1 MKTNSL
7 RRGVLFRL
15 LCLLCVICMT
25 LGSCVTRGEAPGEEE
40 PDTPTHVLHY
50 TVNDPDSGT
59 IIGETEQ
66 QLAAGQGSATV
77 CAVPEPGYVF
87 SGWSDGVQSDIRQND
102 MIEKD
107 TKITAN
113 FTLDVQP
120 LELPMIYLTTENEA
134 EITSKTEYLA
144 GTITVSNTEE
154 EYLLTQEALE
164 IRGRGNSSWRMEKK
178 SYRIKLNNARN
189 LLGTGQGPAK
199 DWTLIANYSDQ
210 SLLRNYTAYSLSRQ
224 LSGIAY
230 TTGTRFVEVFVNGEY
245 EGVYLLCEQ
254 VEVSPFRV
262 NVAKDSSAVD
272 TGYLLELDNRSS
284 EYDENCFLIRGVPYV
299 IQSDIYNDEQLEF
312 IRNYMQ
318 QTIDAIYGG
327 DETTIR
333 SYVDIDS
340 LVDIYILQE
349 YLKNIDSG
357 FASFYMY
364 KDTGGKL
371 YFGPA
376 WDFDIAA
383 GNDRNLDEGGYQGIY
398 NQNQNLNVSTV
409 HPNPILCQM
418 ISYGW
423 FEDLV
428 IARWFEISDIID
440 GVIQDVPVMAEA
452 NEGAFA
458 RNFLR
463 WKILGTREQV
473 YHEPNSILILNTYEE
488 HVEYLYNWLRD
499 RKNWLDQY
507 YAQRRVIRE
516 TEQAVEQ
523 MPASTT
529 DTAVSADS

>member
-1 MKTNSL
+1 M
-7 RRGVLFRL
+7 
-15 LCLLCVICMT
+15 
-25 LGSCVTRGEAPGEEE
+25 
-40 PDTPTHVLHY
+40 
-50 TVNDPDSGT
+50 
-59 IIGETEQ
+59 
-66 QLAAGQGSATV
+66 
-77 CAVPEPGYVF
+77 
-87 SGWSDGVQSDIRQND
+87 
-102 MIEKD
+102 
-107 TKITAN
+107 
-113 FTLDVQP
+113 
-120 LELPMIYLTTENEA
+120 
-134 EITSKTEYLA
+134 
-144 GTITVSNTEE
+144 
-154 EYLLTQEALE
+154 
-164 IRGRGNSSWRMEKK
+164 
-178 SYRIKLNNARN
+178 
-189 LLGTGQGPAK
+189 
-199 DWTLIANYSDQ
+199 
-210 SLLRNYTAYSLSRQ
+210 
-224 LSGIAY
+224 
-230 TTGTRFVEVFVNGEY
+230 
-245 EGVYLLCEQ
+245 
-254 VEVSPFRV
+254 
-262 NVAKDSSAVD
+262 
-272 TGYLLELDNRSS
+272 
-284 EYDENCFLIRGVPYV
+284 IRGVPYV

-440 GVIQDVPVMAEA
+440 GVIQDVPVTAEA

-458 RNFLR
+458 AQLFALEDFGHAGTGISRAQQHFNF
-463 WKILGTREQV
+463 
-473 YHEPNSILILNTYEE
+473 
-488 HVEYLYNWLRD
+488 EY
-499 RKNWLDQY
+499 
-507 YAQRRVIRE
+507 V
-516 TEQAVEQ
+516 
-523 MPASTT
+523 
-529 DTAVSADS
+529 